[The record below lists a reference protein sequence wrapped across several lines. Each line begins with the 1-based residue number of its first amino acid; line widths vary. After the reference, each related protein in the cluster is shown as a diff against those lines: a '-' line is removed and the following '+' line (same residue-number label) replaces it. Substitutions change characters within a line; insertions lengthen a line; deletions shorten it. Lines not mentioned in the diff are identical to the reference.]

1 MALTHWQDIFTKLFP
16 LAVSLATAF
25 MSYRLSKAKSDRE
38 DSEDQFKRLTSE
50 IDKVREQRDEYYDK
64 LQKKDQQIL
73 KLKKDLLLQQSEE
86 KQREAEHER

>member
-1 MALTHWQDIFTKLFP
+1 
-16 LAVSLATAF
+16 

-86 KQREAEHER
+86 KQREAEHDK